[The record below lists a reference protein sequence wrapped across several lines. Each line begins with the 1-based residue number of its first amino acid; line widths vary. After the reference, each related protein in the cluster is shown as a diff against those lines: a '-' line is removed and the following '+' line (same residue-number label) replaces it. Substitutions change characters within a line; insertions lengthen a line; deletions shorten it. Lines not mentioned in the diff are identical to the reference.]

1 MNAILFCC
9 YVLFVQ
15 KWQDFKQFV
24 LKRDSYPKTRTPL
37 TTLAGSTIQ
46 NQFKIGLMF
55 DQVWLVDF
63 FHGRFSS
70 LVNSEILLLHFH
82 FLSSSRWCEKRALHQ
97 KISTFALPTKRSL
110 TPLPAPIDVQCS
122 GINTCAGCQAPIHFF
137 FCQILFK

>member
-1 MNAILFCC
+1 
-9 YVLFVQ
+9 
-15 KWQDFKQFV
+15 
-24 LKRDSYPKTRTPL
+24 
-37 TTLAGSTIQ
+37 
-46 NQFKIGLMF
+46 MF

-137 FCQILFK
+137 FVRFYSNKPKTVCQEFFFCPGNIQIVNDEIWIDCVRLIVCYWLFWCCFCFKPPKSDQK